1 MPNITSAD
9 VGYNFGGI
17 GATAPAPTGPQ
28 IAGVGHTRRRVIL
41 TIPTSASNTTYPA
54 GGVPLRSDFLGGAT
68 RGLIRVL
75 RVVAQNVVAGDTNPL
90 WTWNGS
96 DSAPKLQAFQGGAV
110 GTNPFR
116 EFTGTMTQNALTVT
130 IEVENG

>member
-17 GATAPAPTGPQ
+17 GATAPAPTLPAVSTPGRN
-28 IAGVGHTRRRVIL
+28 RRRCIL

-54 GGVPLRSDFLGGAT
+54 GGVPLLAVNFGL
-68 RGLIRVL
+68 RGNVASLKVI
-75 RVVAQNVVAGDTNPL
+75 AQNVVAGDTNPM
-90 WTWNGS
+90 WMWNGS
-96 DSAPKLQAFQGGAV
+96 DSAPKLQAYQGGAV

-116 EFTGTMTQNALTVT
+116 EFSGTMTQNALTVT
-130 IEVENG
+130 VEVETG

>member
-1 MPNITSAD
+1 MPNITAAD

-28 IAGVGHTRRRVIL
+28 IAGIGHSRRRAIL

-54 GGVPLRSDFLGGAT
+54 GGVPLNSAFLGGAT
-68 RGLIRVL
+68 RGLVRVIRV
-75 RVVAQNVVAGDTNPL
+75 VSQNVVAGDTNPL
-90 WTWNGS
+90 WMWNGS

-130 IEVENG
+130 IEYENG